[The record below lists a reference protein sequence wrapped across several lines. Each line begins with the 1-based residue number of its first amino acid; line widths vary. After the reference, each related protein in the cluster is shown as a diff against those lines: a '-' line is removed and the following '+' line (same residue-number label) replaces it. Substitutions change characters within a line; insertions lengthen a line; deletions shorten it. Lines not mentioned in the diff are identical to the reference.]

1 MHGSKSSC
9 LAVYSTVRMI
19 DILSST
25 LVTARHPWKARTGIP
40 RVRWPGAFTAAVR
53 AGAKESAKHVVLS
66 ADSAKVLQP
75 PPMRSKTTGTR
86 HPEVRDTKAI
96 HKRRRPARRPAVQAY
111 RVWSKRRRISRRHA
125 VKLQGT
131 MHMEEVVPA
140 PLEEVFLMEEIL
152 PAPLQEFETGPRV
165 HTAAGH
171 SLLLLDAG
179 LSVLTPDAGCGHSE
193 ARFNDISHASRALN
207 YWQYIRRPSQSVDA
221 CPAPFP
227 LHWQLEVREPVIELG
242 APSPSLS
249 TPALAGIGINSLVL
263 PSSEGSCS
271 SLTGPE
277 LGNDNVFL
285 VGGAEHEGVR
295 GPSFAEYALVPG
307 AFVDGGEDPGDDVEF
322 IRL

>member
-25 LVTARHPWKARTGIP
+25 LVTARHPWEARTGIP

-53 AGAKESAKHVVLS
+53 AGARESAKHVVLS

-96 HKRRRPARRPAVQAY
+96 HKRRRPARRPAVQVCTKASLSSAVLTPTCKQAY

-140 PLEEVFLMEEIL
+140 PLEEVFLVR
-152 PAPLQEFETGPRV
+152 PVSR
-165 HTAAGH
+165 
-171 SLLLLDAG
+171 SLL
-179 LSVLTPDAGCGHSE
+179 C
-193 ARFNDISHASRALN
+193 ARFLI
-207 YWQYIRRPSQSVDA
+207 
-221 CPAPFP
+221 
-227 LHWQLEVREPVIELG
+227 
-242 APSPSLS
+242 
-249 TPALAGIGINSLVL
+249 
-263 PSSEGSCS
+263 
-271 SLTGPE
+271 
-277 LGNDNVFL
+277 
-285 VGGAEHEGVR
+285 VG
-295 GPSFAEYALVPG
+295 
-307 AFVDGGEDPGDDVEF
+307 
-322 IRL
+322 